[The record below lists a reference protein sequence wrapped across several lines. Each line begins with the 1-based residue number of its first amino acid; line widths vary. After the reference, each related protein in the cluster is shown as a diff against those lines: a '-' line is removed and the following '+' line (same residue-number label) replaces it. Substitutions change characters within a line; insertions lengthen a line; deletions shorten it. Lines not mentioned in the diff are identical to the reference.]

1 MCSWKCSWFGEKC
14 LWAHQECGEWDY
26 GIPSSWNF
34 KTEFP
39 GSSQHIETAEIN
51 VQKLKIKQG
60 GDFLLLNGNKVK
72 KWHWY
77 GPVWTTHYSQVGSFW
92 CQMINGSGD
101 DELFGRDY
109 SIISA
114 HRGRLSAQNLGETKD
129 VWEFSQ
135 LHARM
140 GADVLCCSLPVA
152 FQLRLEASIFLL
164 LQCIM
169 WRLKATTCMPC
180 PPSHPQ
186 TGWLLWLRVREKSQ
200 VELICS

>member
-1 MCSWKCSWFGEKC
+1 MIWGKVFMGPSGVWRMG
-14 LWAHQECGEWDY
+14 LWILGLL
-26 GIPSSWNF
+26 SWNF
-34 KTEFP
+34 TTEFP

-60 GDFLLLNGNKVK
+60 GDFLLLNGNKVI

-101 DELFGRDY
+101 DELFGCDY

-140 GADVLCCSLPVA
+140 GADVLCCALPVA

-180 PPSHPQ
+180 RPHPQ